1 MAQKIIFE
9 LSVQDA
15 NIAVQLDLLR
25 GNLKQINKELRDVDQ
40 SSKAFES
47 LSNEAAQTRVQI
59 NQLTEQQKA
68 LRKEF
73 AAAQVPTD
81 SLAGLRIQY
90 SQLVTEITKLTKAER
105 ESKAGQELIKNA
117 AGVKAEIN
125 AIS

>member
-25 GNLKQINKELRDVDQ
+25 GNLKQVNKELRDVDQ

-81 SLAGLRIQY
+81 SLAGFIWV
-90 SQLVTEITKLTKAER
+90 S
-105 ESKAGQELIKNA
+105 
-117 AGVKAEIN
+117 
-125 AIS
+125 